1 MLVGSIALSTHLY
14 DADENTRKHN
24 ITCYLEPTNHE
35 SKTGNSN
42 SICFK
47 TVITLTNDRK
57 AEEKHIPSF
66 VKYFNNPILQPN
78 SLTIPYP
85 YTTKD
90 GEDFIQKIKLD
101 SLNLTR
107 IFTIRLRTSTELIG
121 ECGLDRSVKN
131 EKRTEIGYWLNESYW
146 HRGLMPKVVRIVIEV
161 IKNEWKNL
169 VRIEAQIFPW
179 NKASMRVAEKCGFVF
194 EEVLHFLVMAND
206 TDVNHREI
214 FQLHIGSAGIEI
226 DHRCWELYCL
236 EHNLAAN
243 GCINDENRTNHITC
257 SMRFEG
263 CLLADLNEF
272 QTALIPFPTLKLVS
286 SFLSPLIPFSHSIHS
301 DFKSPSVYQMS
312 VPLFS
317 QSNTC
322 FVHQLTS
329 YKLVLATTLLY
340 RGKNIIPKEI
350 GQKTDYGYESM
361 VAIF

>member
-1 MLVGSIALSTHLY
+1 MLVGSIALSTRLY

-35 SKTGNSN
+35 SKTSNSN

-57 AEEKHIPSF
+57 AEEIHIPSF

-78 SLTIPYP
+78 SLTILYP

-146 HRGLMPKVVRIVIEV
+146 HRGLMSKVVRIVIEV

-194 EEVLHFLVMAND
+194 EEVLL
-206 TDVNHREI
+206 
-214 FQLHIGSAGIEI
+214 
-226 DHRCWELYCL
+226 
-236 EHNLAAN
+236 
-243 GCINDENRTNHITC
+243 
-257 SMRFEG
+257 
-263 CLLADLNEF
+263 
-272 QTALIPFPTLKLVS
+272 S
-286 SFLSPLIPFSHSIHS
+286 SFLSPLIQFSHSTHS
-301 DFKSPSVYQMS
+301 DFKSPSVYEMS

-317 QSNTC
+317 QSKTC

-329 YKLVLATTLLY
+329 YKLVLTTTLLY
-340 RGKNIIPKEI
+340 RDENIIPKEI
-350 GQKTDYGYESM
+350 GQKIDYGYETM